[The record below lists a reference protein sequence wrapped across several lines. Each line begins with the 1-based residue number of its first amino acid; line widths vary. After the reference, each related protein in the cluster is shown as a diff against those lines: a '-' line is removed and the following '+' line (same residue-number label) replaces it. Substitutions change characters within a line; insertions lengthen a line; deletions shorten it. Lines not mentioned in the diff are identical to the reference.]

1 MALNAYLTQVR
12 QLLKDPNGN
21 TYNSTDLTDYI
32 NEARGE
38 LAITAECVR
47 LLYQFNDQGTFT
59 QTGNTVAG
67 VANIT
72 GLASTTAL
80 TVGMFV
86 YLPGTL
92 GVLSQITAVP
102 PATPAGQVNPSVPA
116 LANSTGA
123 IFSFTPLFQTVVGQ
137 ETYAYPTAAWVSQGY
152 QQVVQVK
159 SISVNWGGILGTN
172 NLQLEKASFTNYNAI
187 LGYYGQNLL
196 SQPAVWVQYGTNV
209 KMRPIPSAAYPMQWD
224 CICQPIILT
233 TDTDPEVI
241 PYPFSNAIKY
251 YAAYLALLGAQR
263 EKDAENMLKRYD
275 RSHANSRA
283 SVARTIVPNVYR

>member
-21 TYNSTDLTDYI
+21 TYNTTDLTDYI

-47 LLYQFNDQGTFT
+47 LLLQWNDAATFT
-59 QTGNTVAG
+59 QTGDTVAG
-67 VANIT
+67 QSTIT
-72 GLASTTAL
+72 GLTGTANL
-80 TVGMFV
+80 AVGQLVF
-86 YLPGTL
+86 LPGTL
-92 GVLSQITAVP
+92 GLLTQIIAVP
-102 PATPAGQVNPSVPA
+102 PNAPANTVKISVPA
-116 LANSTGA
+116 LANSSGA
-123 IFSFTPLFQTVVGQ
+123 TFSFTPLFSTVVGQ

-159 SISVNWGGILGTN
+159 SISVNWGGVLGTN

-196 SQPAVWVQYGTNV
+196 SQPAVWVQYGTYV

-224 CICQPIILT
+224 CICQPIVLAN
-233 TDTDPEVI
+233 DSDPEVI
-241 PYPFSNAIKY
+241 PYPFSNAVKY
-251 YAAYLALLGAQR
+251 YAAYLALLQSQR
-263 EKDAENMLKRYD
+263 EKDAENMMKRYE
-275 RSHANSRA
+275 RSFLNSRA